1 MQDATRLPATEIAGP
16 TRQGSRLSRTVLCL
30 LLLGCSGNNAWQ
42 APTVVL
48 DTAGGP
54 TTLLSPAPA
63 MPGGAVG
70 PPPGLEG
77 TAPSSPVQPV
87 SRDGSYVGT
96 AVPLDTGGGLCIATH
111 QVSGFHVQG
120 NSVRFGGFRGTIDA
134 NNGLQMVSRR
144 DWIVGQFDGDTFRG
158 QMDVTG
164 RLDTPGCTFMMT
176 LQRAGT

>member
-1 MQDATRLPATEIAGP
+1 MRHATRLQAIETAGP
-16 TRQGSRLSRTVLCL
+16 ARQCSRLSLTVLCL
-30 LLLGCSGNNAWQ
+30 LLLDCSGNNAWQ
-42 APTVVL
+42 QPTVIL
-48 DTAGGP
+48 DTAAGP
-54 TTLLSPAPA
+54 RTLLSPAPA
-63 MPGGAVG
+63 MPGGAVA
-70 PPPGLEG
+70 PPPGLEN
-77 TAPSSPVQPV
+77 APPSNPVPPV
-87 SRDGSYVGT
+87 RRDGTYVGT

-144 DWIVGQFDGDTFRG
+144 DWIAGQFDGDTFRG

-164 RLDTPGCTFMMT
+164 RFDAPGCTFMMT

>member
-1 MQDATRLPATEIAGP
+1 
-16 TRQGSRLSRTVLCL
+16 
-30 LLLGCSGNNAWQ
+30 
-42 APTVVL
+42 
-48 DTAGGP
+48 
-54 TTLLSPAPA
+54 

-96 AVPLDTGGGLCIATH
+96 AVPLDTGGGLCITTH

-164 RLDTPGCTFMMT
+164 RLDAPGCTFMMT